1 MKWWKLSGQI
11 LLLFCFA
18 WTGEWIAKQA
28 HLPIPGSIIGI
39 FLLLI
44 SLKFNL
50 VKKEWIQEGADFLL
64 KELILFFI
72 PSAVAVIRYKDTL
85 SQYGIDLILIIM
97 ISTLCVTLVTGIL
110 TELLLKRKGSAQ

>member
-28 HLPIPGSIIGI
+28 HLPVPGSIIGI

-50 VKKEWIQEGADFLL
+50 VKKEWIQDGADFLL
-64 KELILFFI
+64 KELILFSFLLQ
-72 PSAVAVIRYKDTL
+72 SL
-85 SQYGIDLILIIM
+85 SYATKIHYHNM
-97 ISTLCVTLVTGIL
+97 ESISF
-110 TELLLKRKGSAQ
+110 

>member
-18 WTGEWIAKQA
+18 WTGEWIAK
-28 HLPIPGSIIGI
+28 HKTPPSSRKYNRY

-50 VKKEWIQEGADFLL
+50 VKKKWIQDGADF
-64 KELILFFI
+64 
-72 PSAVAVIRYKDTL
+72 Y
-85 SQYGIDLILIIM
+85 
-97 ISTLCVTLVTGIL
+97 
-110 TELLLKRKGSAQ
+110 

>member
-28 HLPIPGSIIGI
+28 HLPVPGSIIGI

-44 SLKFNL
+44 SLKFNI
-50 VKKEWIQEGADFLL
+50 VKKNGYKTVQT
-64 KELILFFI
+64 FI
-72 PSAVAVIRYKDTL
+72 KRTYFIFHPFCSRCHSLQRY
-85 SQYGIDLILIIM
+85 IIT
-97 ISTLCVTLVTGIL
+97 IWNRSHFNY
-110 TELLLKRKGSAQ
+110 RD

>member
-1 MKWWKLSGQI
+1 MNERIVEIVNSFLQFLCKKKERGGYCMKWWKLSGQI

-28 HLPIPGSIIGI
+28 HLPVPGSIIGI

-50 VKKEWIQEGADFLL
+50 VKKSG
-64 KELILFFI
+64 
-72 PSAVAVIRYKDTL
+72 YKTV
-85 SQYGIDLILIIM
+85 QTFY
-97 ISTLCVTLVTGIL
+97 
-110 TELLLKRKGSAQ
+110 

>member
-28 HLPIPGSIIGI
+28 HLPVPGSIIGI

-50 VKKEWIQEGADFLL
+50 VKKRMDTRRCRLFIKRTYFIFSFLL
-64 KELILFFI
+64 Q
-72 PSAVAVIRYKDTL
+72 SL
-85 SQYGIDLILIIM
+85 SYATKIHYHNM
-97 ISTLCVTLVTGIL
+97 ESIS
-110 TELLLKRKGSAQ
+110 S

>member
-1 MKWWKLSGQI
+1 MKACKLCGQI

-18 WTGEWIAKQA
+18 WIGEWITKVS

-44 SLKFNL
+44 SLKCNL
-50 VKKEWIQEGADFLL
+50 VKKEWIASGADFLL

-72 PSAVAVIRYKDTL
+72 PSAIAVIRYKDIL
-85 SQYGIDLILIIM
+85 VQYGIDIIF
-97 ISTLCVTLVTGIL
+97 IIISSTLCVTLVTGVL
-110 TELLLKRKGSAQ
+110 TDFLLKRKGQTQ